1 MIVLDANVL
10 IALFDS
16 SDANHVRAEQ
26 LLDDH
31 ADEPMALS
39 SLTLAEFL
47 IRPTAAGRATQ
58 AQTFIGNMGIVV
70 SPVLSDDAAHLARV
84 RAETGLKMPD
94 AVVLWLAISSH
105 GAVMTFDDHL
115 GQVAQGLGVEVVGA
129 STDPATFAPLRK
141 G

>member
-16 SDANHVRAEQ
+16 SDAHHRRAEQ

-58 AQTFIGNMGIVV
+58 ALTFIGNMGIVV
-70 SPVLSDDAAHLARV
+70 APVLGDDATHLAQV

-94 AVVLWLAISSH
+94 AVALWLAVSSQA
-105 GAVMTFDDHL
+105 AVMTFDDHL
-115 GQVAQGLGVEVVGA
+115 GDVAQGLGVKVLGV
-129 STDPATFAPLRK
+129 
-141 G
+141 

>member
-16 SDANHVRAEQ
+16 SDAHHVRAEQ

-31 ADEPMALS
+31 ADELMSLS

-70 SPVLSDDAAHLARV
+70 SPVLGDDAAHLAQV

-105 GAVMTFDDHL
+105 AAMMTFDDHL
-115 GQVAQGLGVEVVGA
+115 SEVAQGLGIKVLGT
-129 STDPATFAPLRK
+129 SIGL
-141 G
+141 